1 MTVNFDIVSVFQT
14 NYCCLSFSQ
23 FLERTNDLKLKASC
37 KVSQEIWNLLIIIV
51 VAVLGNR
58 WQHSFLF
65 IWQCIVDVCH
75 GAC

>member
-14 NYCCLSFSQ
+14 NYCCLSFLQ

-37 KVSQEIWNLLIIIV
+37 KVSQEIWNLLIV

-58 WQHSFLF
+58 W
-65 IWQCIVDVCH
+65 
-75 GAC
+75 